1 MYFYY
6 ISYCVYVC
14 ILINIISW
22 NQIINNTIEEITY
35 DGDIIEEE
43 RKKERKVEKCDC
55 WKRKEIKYRKM
66 KERKKI

>member
-22 NQIINNTIEEITY
+22 NQIIINNTIEEITY

-43 RKKERKVEKCDC
+43 RKKEKLKNVTVEKEN
-55 WKRKEIKYRKM
+55 K
-66 KERKKI
+66 